1 MPGWQPPLLL
11 AILLVISSPVNA
23 QVYKWTDLEGVV
35 HYADKAPAQ
44 QAHEPF
50 RFEGYSE
57 VEMRENIRASEAV
70 SRGRR
75 ELRAR
80 IGSGK
85 GNGRKIDKG
94 EGEAQKREAHCRSL
108 VERIEWIDSRLRVG
122 GYSVD
127 QGNRWRAER
136 RELSGKRAW
145 ECLRN

>member
-1 MPGWQPPLLL
+1 MPGWQPPLML
-11 AILLVISSPVNA
+11 AILLVISFPANA
-23 QVYKWTDLEGVV
+23 QVYKWTDPDGVV
-35 HYADKAPAQ
+35 HYGDTAPAQ

-57 VEMRENIRASEAV
+57 IDMRGNIRASEAV

-80 IGSGK
+80 TGSGK
-85 GNGRKIDKG
+85 GNGRKVSKG
-94 EGEAQKREAHCRSL
+94 ESDAQKREAQCQSL
-108 VERIEWIDSRLRVG
+108 VERIEWIDSRLRAG
-122 GYSVD
+122 GYSVN
-127 QGNRWRAER
+127 QGNRLRAER